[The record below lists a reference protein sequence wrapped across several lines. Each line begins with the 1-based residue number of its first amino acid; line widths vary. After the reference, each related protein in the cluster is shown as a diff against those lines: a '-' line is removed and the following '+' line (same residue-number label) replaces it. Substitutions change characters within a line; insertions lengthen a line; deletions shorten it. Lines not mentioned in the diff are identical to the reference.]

1 MCNILE
7 RIKILTEQKR
17 ISIAELERR
26 SNLGNGTIRR
36 WDTSLPSAEKL
47 QRVAKILGVTMDY
60 LVNGE
65 DEIDS
70 KATIL
75 ARNVNELSDEQRE
88 LIEKMIEQMKNDKK

>member
-75 ARNVNELSDEQRE
+75 APNVNELSDEQRE

>member
-7 RIKILTEQKR
+7 RIKILKEKKR